1 MSIYEKLFGSVSSKE
16 LKSIQSIIAKINKFE
31 PEIEKL
37 SDADLKAKTLYFK
50 EYIKEK
56 VGKVKGE
63 EVEEAEEG
71 EKKETNDER
80 IYRVEQ
86 DALNDILPE
95 AFAVVR
101 EASRRVLGMR
111 HFDVQMIGGVVLHH
125 GKISEM
131 RTGEGKTLVSTLPIY
146 LNGLLGRGVH
156 VVTVN
161 DYLARR
167 DAQWMGK
174 IYDFLGLSV
183 GVIIHDHSYL
193 VSFDQELKQKRIAE
207 REEALKKLG
216 AMEGIEVEQQVEI
229 EQEDLIEVER
239 KDAYAADITY
249 GTNNEYGF
257 DYLRDNMAYS
267 WAQKSQRPLH
277 YAIVDEIDSILIDE
291 ARTPLIIS
299 APAEESG
306 DLYKK
311 FAGIVPQ
318 LVKEEDYTVDEKL
331 RAVSL
336 TDDGIKK
343 MEGILG
349 MENIYDKGVE
359 LVHHLEQ
366 ALKAQVLFT
375 LDKDYV
381 VKDGEIIIVDE
392 FTGRLMFGRRYSEGL
407 HQAIEAKEGVEIK
420 KESMTMATI
429 TFQNYFRIYKKL
441 AGMTGTAMTESEEFF
456 KIYKLEVIAIPTNNP
471 MIRNDLSDKI
481 YKNENGRFEAL
492 IREIK
497 AKNEKGQPVLVGTIS
512 IEKNE
517 LLSQMLKVQGITHEV
532 LNAKHHEREA
542 SIISQAGEKGAVT
555 IATNMAGRGV
565 DIILGGHPYDKTK
578 ADEVRSLGG
587 LCVLGTERHESRRI
601 DNQLRGRAGRQGD
614 PGESQFFISME
625 DDLMRIFGADRIKNL
640 MNTFGI
646 PDDQPIENSMVSR
659 AIETAQKKVEGHNF
673 DIRKHVLEYDDVMN
687 KQRKAI
693 YSRRDKILSGRD
705 DADGIEV
712 DLIEKA
718 KEVSQNEIDILVDAS
733 LSKADDFD
741 EAKKE
746 VWENFSG
753 IIEKEKLKISS
764 EEFFSLNNFDQLKL
778 KLSEELDNQL
788 NDMVGKISEEET
800 RKLITY
806 LYLRVIDMYWV
817 QHLTEIDHLR
827 AGIGLVGYG
836 QKDPLVEYKHRS
848 YNMFKQLVGMIDGNF
863 VRTFYRIKVEPKK
876 QENVETRKQVVEENK
891 SPSSLNDSTSSGERN
906 PEVIGRGKVGRN
918 DSCPCGS
925 GKKFKKCCGKDK

>member
-1 MSIYEKLFGSVSSKE
+1 MSIYESIFGSVSSKE
-16 LKSIQSIIAKINKFE
+16 LKSIQPIIVKINKFE

-37 SDADLKAKTLYFK
+37 SDEELKAKTLYFK

-56 VGKVKGE
+56 VSKIKGD
-63 EVEEAEEG
+63 EVEKDDVEI
-71 EKKETNDER
+71 KKETSDER
-80 IYRVEQ
+80 IYRIEQ

-101 EASRRVLGMR
+101 EASERVLGMR
-111 HFDVQMIGGVVLHH
+111 HFDVQMIGGAVLHR

-207 REEALKKLG
+207 QEETQKKLN
-216 AMEGIEVEQQVEI
+216 ATEGLEVEQQVEI
-229 EQEDLIEVER
+229 EQEDLIEVSR
-239 KDAYAADITY
+239 RDAYTADITY

-257 DYLRDNMAYS
+257 DYLKDNMVLTLN
-267 WAQKSQRPLH
+267 QKVQRPLH

-311 FAGIVPQ
+311 FSAIVPQ
-318 LVKEEDYTVDEKL
+318 LVKEEDYVVDEKL

-349 MENIYDKGVE
+349 MDNIYDKGVE

-366 ALKAQVLFT
+366 ALKAYVLFT

-407 HQAIEAKEGVEIK
+407 HQAIEAKEGVEVK

-471 MIRNDLSDKI
+471 MVRADLSDKI
-481 YKNENGRFEAL
+481 FKNETGRFEAL

-497 AKNEKGQPVLVGTIS
+497 ERNEKGQPVLVGTIS

-517 LLSQMLKVQGITHEV
+517 LLSQMLKIQGIPHEI
-532 LNAKHHEREA
+532 LNAKQHEREA
-542 SIISQAGEKGAVT
+542 SIISQAGSRGAVT

-565 DIILGGHPYDKTK
+565 DIILGGHPYDKLK

-693 YSRRDKILSGRD
+693 YSRRDKILLGRD
-705 DADGIEV
+705 DVDGLEV
-712 DLIEKA
+712 DLIEKVKDICH
-718 KEVSQNEIDILVDAS
+718 KEVDILVDTS
-733 LSKADDFD
+733 LSKAEEFD

-753 IIEKEKLKISS
+753 IIEKEKLKITS
-764 EEFFSLNNFDQLKL
+764 EEFFELNNFDQLKL
-778 KLSEELDNQL
+778 KLSEELEKQ
-788 NDMVGKISEEET
+788 ISDIVKDLGEEET
-800 RKLITY
+800 RKLIIY
-806 LYLRVIDMYWV
+806 LYLRIIDMFWV

-848 YNMFKQLVGMIDGNF
+848 YGMFKQLVSIIDNNF
-863 VRTFYRIKVEPKK
+863 VKSFFRVKVEKNNQVQNKDQNSSPKAA
-876 QENVETRKQVVEENK
+876 QFGAENVQ
-891 SPSSLNDSTSSGERN
+891 PD
-906 PEVIGRGKVGRN
+906 VIGKGKIGRN
-918 DSCPCGS
+918 DSCSCGS
-925 GKKFKKCCGKDK
+925 GKKYKKCCGKDK

>member
-1 MSIYEKLFGSVSSKE
+1 MSIYEKLFGSVSSRE
-16 LKSIQSIIAKINKFE
+16 LKIIQPIVKKINDFE
-31 PEIEKL
+31 KEIESL
-37 SDADLKAKTLYFK
+37 SDEELKAKTLYFK
-50 EYIKEK
+50 NYIQEK
-56 VGKVKGE
+56 VSKVKGDDDE
-63 EVEEAEEG
+63 S
-71 EKKETNDER
+71 EKRETNDER

-86 DALNDILPE
+86 DALNSILPE

-111 HFDVQMIGGVVLHH
+111 HFDVQMIGGAILHR
-125 GKISEM
+125 GKIAEM

-193 VSFDQELKQKRIAE
+193 VSFDKELKQKRIAE
-207 REEALKKLG
+207 QEEALKELNSTKGL
-216 AMEGIEVEQQVEI
+216 EVEQQVEI
-229 EQEDLIEVER
+229 EQEDLIEVSR
-239 KDAYAADITY
+239 KDAYNADITY

-257 DYLRDNMAYS
+257 DYLRDNMAHS
-267 WAQKSQRPLH
+267 LEQKSQRPLH
-277 YAIVDEIDSILIDE
+277 YAIIDEIDSILIDE

-311 FAGIVPQ
+311 FSSIVTQ
-318 LVKEEDYTVDEKL
+318 LVKETDYTVDEKM

-366 ALKAQVLFT
+366 ALKANVLFA
-375 LDKDYV
+375 LDRDYV

-441 AGMTGTAMTESEEFF
+441 SGMTGTAMTESEEFF
-456 KIYKLEVIAIPTNNP
+456 KIYKLDVIMVPTNNP
-471 MIRNDLSDKI
+471 MIRSDLSDKI
-481 YKNENGRFEAL
+481 YKNEQGRFDAL

-497 AKNEKGQPVLVGTIS
+497 EKNEKGQPVLVGTIS

-517 LLSQMLKVQGITHEV
+517 LLSNMLKIKGIQHEV

-542 SIISQAGEKGAVT
+542 SIISQAGAKGAVT

-565 DIILGGHPYDKTK
+565 DIILGGHPYDKAK
-578 ADEVRSLGG
+578 ADEVRALGG

-614 PGESQFFISME
+614 PGESRFFISME

-646 PDDQPIENSMVSR
+646 PDDQSIENSMVSR

-687 KQRKAI
+687 KQRNAI

-705 DADGIEV
+705 DVDGVEV
-712 DLIEKA
+712 NLIEKV
-718 KEVSQNEIDILVDAS
+718 KQVCQKEIDILVDSS
-733 LSKADDFD
+733 LSKADEFD

-746 VWENFSG
+746 VWDNFSG
-753 IIEKEKLKISS
+753 LIEKEKLKITT
-764 EEFFSLNNFDQLKL
+764 EEF
-778 KLSEELDNQL
+778 NQL
-788 NDMVGKISEEET
+788 NDFDQFKLKLYGELEFHLEEMIKNIGEDEIQ
-800 RKLITY
+800 KLITY
-806 LYLRVIDMYWV
+806 LYIKVIDMFWV

-827 AGIGLVGYG
+827 VSIGLVGYG

-848 YNMFKQLVGMIDGNF
+848 YNMFRQLVDMIDSNF
-863 VRTFYRIKVEPKK
+863 VRTFFRIKVEKRK
-876 QENVETRKQVVEENK
+876 QENIETKKQDIKTNQ
-891 SPSSLNDSTSSGERN
+891 PSIVDG
-906 PEVIGRGKVGRN
+906 GKLGRN
-918 DSCPCGS
+918 DQCSCGS
-925 GKKFKKCCGKDK
+925 GKKYKKCCGEGK